1 MDSYTTAT
9 VLEET
14 TDDKFTVE
22 YIGVDDEKET
32 VMLNLVEDGLTS
44 TIFPNISDETERM
57 VEYEM
62 STTEPEVDFNAAVET
77 VTVLPVVFL
86 DVSGNIDN
94 SHDFNESDNVIDF
107 THNYKND
114 KSLNEEKE
122 LLEVGSSNK
131 VYVER
136 KVPKKERSYAGNL
149 IPESSEK
156 KSGGSNNQPVPYTV
170 ISLPGYSNLR
180 QPFVLQ
186 YPGMVTATI
195 TRVSKSFS
203 WL

>member
-44 TIFPNISDETERM
+44 TIFPNISDETERT

-62 STTEPEVDFNAAVET
+62 STTEPEVDFNVET
-77 VTVLPVVFL
+77 VTVLPVEFSE
-86 DVSGNIDN
+86 VSGNIDN

-107 THNYKND
+107 THNYKNELSNEND
-114 KSLNEEKE
+114 KSVNEEKE

-131 VYVER
+131 VYVDR

-149 IPESSEK
+149 IPESS
-156 KSGGSNNQPVPYTV
+156 
-170 ISLPGYSNLR
+170 
-180 QPFVLQ
+180 
-186 YPGMVTATI
+186 
-195 TRVSKSFS
+195 
-203 WL
+203 